1 MRKPYVSGLILI
13 SALFFACGKESTK
26 TTTPLTAGIAATE
39 ADHSGMVLT
48 PGGWRP
54 AEKVTKLDAGQ
65 HLDVQGGRL
74 RAIDDVSGKVTRD
87 FGAIHADL
95 GKLPDYPTNVNAN
108 SPNPVAKGVKPL
120 TSGWIAYTGW
130 TNSVSTPISY
140 FSTTWTVPPVPSTN
154 HGQTVF
160 MFNGLQ
166 NSSYILQPVL
176 QYGPSAA
183 GGGSY
188 WAIANWYVDGSNG
201 TAIYSN
207 LVRVSAGTSLTGI
220 MTLTGNSG
228 TRYSYTSAFTGYP
241 SITLAVSNIEK
252 LYWAAESLEVYSP
265 AACSDYPNTTKTTFS
280 NIQIKLNDGTQ
291 AVLKWTAYSP
301 VTDCGQHASIVT
313 DGTPNGVVDLY
324 Y

>member
-1 MRKPYVSGLILI
+1 MSKPYVGGLILL

-26 TTTPLTAGIAATE
+26 TTPSLTTGIAATA
-39 ADHSGMVLT
+39 ADHNGMVLT

-54 AEKVTKLDAGQ
+54 AEKVTKLEVGQ
-65 HLDVQGGRL
+65 HLDVLDGRL
-74 RAIDDVSGKVTRD
+74 RAIDDLSGKVTRD
-87 FGAIHADL
+87 FGIIHADA
-95 GKLPDYPTNVNAN
+95 GKLPDYPTNVNLN
-108 SPNPVAKGVKPL
+108 SPLAKAVKPL
-120 TSGWIAYTGW
+120 ASGWIAYTYW
-130 TNSVSTPISY
+130 SNPVSTPIAY

-201 TAIYSN
+201 TAIFSN

-220 MTLTGNSG
+220 MSLTGNSG
-228 TRYSYTSAFTGYP
+228 TRYSYSSAFTGYP
-241 SITLAVSNIEK
+241 SITLAVTNIEK

-265 AACSDYPNTTKTTFS
+265 AACSDYPNTTRTTFS
-280 NIQIKLNDGTQ
+280 NIQIKLQDGTQ
-291 AVLKWTAYSP
+291 AGLAWTAANA
-301 VTDCGQHASIVT
+301 VTDCGQHASIVAN
-313 DGTPNGVVDLY
+313 GTPNGIVDIY
-324 Y
+324 YK